1 MCRVSVHSM
10 LGVRTRRRKSGNFGM
25 SRGIIRET
33 MLKQNRW
40 IMIRHWFAPAV
51 KKACLAMAMG
61 LILAAGQGRCQQ
73 AVGSA
78 GAWEQPAAS
87 LADQISGILGP
98 GQARLTIRNLSTI
111 FGDDVPAIRR
121 LLEQELK
128 AHGIL
133 TGDQESANT
142 IRITLSENMRERLWV
157 AEILEGNEMRVI
169 IVPAGVPVAPAR
181 ATAGAVVL
189 NRKILWRSSD
199 QRQQNQSWAGEQI
212 LSAVESSG
220 SLHLLTDRRVV
231 SYVSADSAWR
241 EQWSLALGVHRPLPR
256 DPQGVL
262 TVSDDGKIVTAYAPG
277 IECERPIVAASDPMP
292 GADSGNHA
300 GQCRSS
306 DDPWP
311 VANGAL
317 RTKAFHSAN
326 HNFFTGVIT
335 PSPGV
340 EPPAFYSAALLPRAL
355 GGSALLINGIDG
367 TVEIIENGAIKP
379 VAGAR
384 DWGSDFAV
392 LQNGCGAGTQI
403 VASNSGEGETDS
415 LRAYELPAQE
425 ALAASAPLGMN
436 GSVMALFASPDGKS
450 ILAVVRLP
458 AEPGRG
464 NEYEVDRVTAL
475 CN

>member
-1 MCRVSVHSM
+1 
-10 LGVRTRRRKSGNFGM
+10 M
-25 SRGIIRET
+25 SSGIIRAT
-33 MLKQNRW
+33 MLEQNRW

-51 KKACLAMAMG
+51 KKVCLALAMG
-61 LILAAGQGRCQQ
+61 LILAAGQVPCQQ
-73 AVGSA
+73 AICSA
-78 GAWEQPAAS
+78 GPWDQPAAS

-111 FGDDVPAIRR
+111 SGDDVPTIRR
-121 LLEQELK
+121 MLEQVLK
-128 AHGIL
+128 AHGVL

-142 IRITLSENMRERLWV
+142 IRVTLSENLRERLWV
-157 AEILEGNEMRVI
+157 AEILEGNETRVV
-169 IVPAGVPVAPAR
+169 IVPAGLPIAPAH
-181 ATAGAVVL
+181 ATTGTVVL
-189 NRKILWRSSD
+189 NRKTIWRSSD
-199 QRQQNQSWAGEQI
+199 QRQQNQIWTGEQV
-212 LSAVESSG
+212 LSAVESGG
-220 SLHLLTDRRVV
+220 SLHLLTDRRMV
-231 SYVSADSAWR
+231 SYVSTDSAWR
-241 EQWSLALGVHRPLPR
+241 EQWSLALGAHQPLPR

-277 IECERPIVAASDPMP
+277 VECGRTIIAASDSIPSEDP
-292 GADSGNHA
+292 GNHV
-300 GQCRSS
+300 GQCKSS

-317 RTKAFHSAN
+317 RAKAFHSAN

-340 EPPAFYSAALLPRAL
+340 ELPAFYSAALLPRAL

-367 TVEIIENGAIKP
+367 TVEIIENGTIKP

-392 LQNGCGAGTQI
+392 LQTGCGAGTQI
-403 VASNSGEGETDS
+403 VASNSGEGQADS

-436 GSVMALFASPDGKS
+436 GSVMALSPSTDGKS
-450 ILAVVRLP
+450 LLAVVRLP

-464 NEYEVDRVTAL
+464 NDYEVDRVTAL

>member
-1 MCRVSVHSM
+1 
-10 LGVRTRRRKSGNFGM
+10 
-25 SRGIIRET
+25 
-33 MLKQNRW
+33 
-40 IMIRHWFAPAV
+40 
-51 KKACLAMAMG
+51 MALG
-61 LILAAGQGRCQQ
+61 LILAAGQGCCQQ
-73 AVGSA
+73 AIGPAGSWDRA
-78 GAWEQPAAS
+78 AAS

-111 FGDDVPAIRR
+111 SGDDLPTIHR
-121 LLEQELK
+121 LLEQALK
-128 AHGIL
+128 DHGVL
-133 TGDQESANT
+133 TGNQESANA
-142 IRITLSENMRERLWV
+142 IRVTLSENMRERLWV
-157 AEILEGNEMRVI
+157 AEILEGNETRV
-169 IVPAGVPVAPAR
+169 VMVAAGVPIAQAR

-189 NRKILWRSSD
+189 SRKTLWRSGD
-199 QRQQNQSWAGEQI
+199 QRQQNQSWTGEQV
-212 LSAVESSG
+212 LSAIESSG
-220 SLHLLTDRRVV
+220 SLHLLTDRRMV
-231 SYVSADSAWR
+231 SYVNVNSAWR

-256 DPQGVL
+256 DPQGAM
-262 TVSDDGKIVTAYAPG
+262 TVSDDGRTVTAYAPG
-277 IECERPIVAASDPMP
+277 VECERTIVAASDSIA
-292 GADSGNHA
+292 GGDSGIHA

-311 VANGAL
+311 VTNGAL
-317 RTKAFHSAN
+317 RAKAFHSVN

-340 EPPAFYSAALLPRAL
+340 ELPAFYSAALLPRVF

-367 TVEIIENGAIKP
+367 TVELIENGVMKP
-379 VAGAR
+379 VVGAR

-392 LQNGCGAGTQI
+392 LQTGCGAGIQI
-403 VASNSGEGETDS
+403 VASNSGEGQADS

-436 GSVMALFASPDGKS
+436 GSVVALSSSPDGKS
-450 ILAVVRLP
+450 ILAVVRLA

>member
-1 MCRVSVHSM
+1 
-10 LGVRTRRRKSGNFGM
+10 M
-25 SRGIIRET
+25 SSGIIRAT
-33 MLKQNRW
+33 MLEQNRW

-51 KKACLAMAMG
+51 KNVCLAMALG
-61 LILAAGQGRCQQ
+61 LILAAGKGRSQQ
-73 AVGSA
+73 AVGSI
-78 GAWEQPAAS
+78 GPWDQPAAS
-87 LADQISGILGP
+87 LADQVSGILGP

-111 FGDDVPAIRR
+111 SGDDVPTIRR
-121 LLEQELK
+121 LLEQDLRS
-128 AHGIL
+128 HGVL
-133 TGDQESANT
+133 AGSAESANT
-142 IRITLSENMRERLWV
+142 IRVTLSENMRERLWI
-157 AEILEGNEMRVI
+157 AEILEGNETRV
-169 IVPAGVPVAPAR
+169 VMVPVGIPIAPAH
-181 ATAGAVVL
+181 ATAGAVAL
-189 NRKILWRSSD
+189 NRKTLWRSSD
-199 QRQQNQSWAGEQI
+199 QRQQNQGWAGEQV

-220 SLHLLTDRRVV
+220 SLHLLTDRRLV
-231 SYVSADSAWR
+231 SYASAESGWW
-241 EQWSLALGVHRPLPR
+241 EQWSLALGDHQPLPR

-277 IECERPIVAASDPMP
+277 VECKRTTVAASDSIP
-292 GADSGNHA
+292 GADSGNYA
-300 GQCRSS
+300 GQCKAS

-311 VANGAL
+311 VANGTL
-317 RTKAFHSAN
+317 RAKAFHSAN
-326 HNFFTGVIT
+326 QNFFTGVIT

-340 EPPAFYSAALLPRAL
+340 DLPAFYSAVLLPRAL

-367 TVEIIENGAIKP
+367 AVEIIENGAMKP

-392 LQNGCGAGTQI
+392 LETGCGAGAQI
-403 VASNSGEGETDS
+403 VASNSGEGQADS

-436 GSVMALFASPDGKS
+436 GSVMALSASPDGKS
-450 ILAVVRLP
+450 ILTVVRLP